1 MTTLNTM
8 KKTQA
13 KLYLVV
19 TPIGNLGDIAYRSIE
34 VLNDVDIIACEDTRN
49 SKKLLDKYE
58 IKKKLISY
66 HNFNEESSSE
76 EILSFLM
83 EGKDVALISD
93 AGYPLISDPGYSL
106 VIKAIE
112 NDIDISVVGGNNAG
126 LNALIGSGLDT
137 THYLFYGFLSNK
149 ISSARKQ
156 LQDLKD
162 QPYTLI
168 FYEAPHRIERTIKL
182 CIEEL
187 GNRKACIAREIS
199 KIHEEY
205 IRADLK
211 DILDNLTI
219 KGEMVLVIEGK
230 KEENIEID
238 FNDLF
243 QEIDKLKSQG
253 LKTKEAASIIAERYK
268 ISKNKLYSSYNKK

>member
-1 MTTLNTM
+1 MYSRTFAFLFIGKESKRKEELNE
-8 KKTQA
+8 
-13 KLYLVV
+13 L
-19 TPIGNLGDIAYRSIE
+19 
-34 VLNDVDIIACEDTRN
+34 
-49 SKKLLDKYE
+49 KY
-58 IKKKLISY
+58 
-66 HNFNEESSSE
+66 NT
-76 EILSFLM
+76 
-83 EGKDVALISD
+83 A
-93 AGYPLISDPGYSL
+93 
-106 VIKAIE
+106 
-112 NDIDISVVGGNNAG
+112 
-126 LNALIGSGLDT
+126 
-137 THYLFYGFLSNK
+137 
-149 ISSARKQ
+149 
-156 LQDLKD
+156 
-162 QPYTLI
+162 TLI

-243 QEIDKLKSQG
+243 QEIDNLKSQG
-253 LKTKEAASIIAERYK
+253 LKTKEAVSIIAERYK

>member
-13 KLYLVV
+13 KLYLVI

-112 NDIDISVVGGNNAG
+112 NDIDISVIGGNNAG

-230 KEENIEID
+230 KEEDIEID

-243 QEIDKLKSQG
+243 QEIDNLKSQG
-253 LKTKEAASIIAERYK
+253 LKTKEAVSIIAERYK

>member
-13 KLYLVV
+13 KLYLVI

-106 VIKAIE
+106 VIKAID
-112 NDIDISVVGGNNAG
+112 NDIDISVIGGNNAG

-230 KEENIEID
+230 KEEDIEID

-243 QEIDKLKSQG
+243 QEIDNLKSQG
-253 LKTKEAASIIAERYK
+253 LKTKEAVSIIAERYK